1 MLENCVFGGFEMS
14 VVQVLL
20 ISILNQIGKFG
31 RETSFWRVCDMHIGK
46 VLLTRIKI

>member
-1 MLENCVFGGFEMS
+1 MLANWVFGGFEMY

-31 RETSFWRVCDMHIGK
+31 GEMSFWRVYDMNIGK